1 VKEHLR
7 ENDNPI
13 LASFK
18 SLIKAQSRN
27 GQMPKDYLVN
37 MLPIQII

>member
-1 VKEHLR
+1 MR

-18 SLIKAQSRN
+18 SLIKSQSRN
-27 GQMPKDYLVN
+27 GQMPKEYQVN